1 MSRPIRWLA
10 GLVLT
15 LTVVAS
21 GAWFGGRA
29 WLARS
34 VAPYA
39 GEIALPGLDA
49 PIELTFDARG
59 IPHVWADTDR
69 DLRFATGWLH
79 ASERLFQMELTRRM
93 ARGEL
98 SELFGAVA
106 IDLDMEQRRL
116 GFAWQVSR
124 EAATLPEADR
134 TALTEYVAG
143 VNAWVQQAPILPPEF
158 VLLGTTPRPWTV
170 EDVLVVGFY
179 QTWYSLSLMDRGA
192 DYRTLF
198 ATLGGDA
205 SRLAGAIQRW
215 SPPTVPSPAPRL
227 ATASNSWVLSP
238 ARTRSGAALHAADPH
253 LETSSAPGLWYALG
267 LHSRE
272 SGDAVGVSGPGLP
285 GIAMGHNTH
294 VAWAFTV
301 APVDLVDD
309 YWFTI
314 ADADGAAPQLQT
326 LDGPESLTARTD
338 TIVVKDASPR
348 VVRLL
353 HAVMGPVMEWR
364 GDSARVLR
372 WVGFERPSWSPA
384 VAIGATMTVRDFPA
398 FQRVVTSAGGFAVNW
413 TYSDRAGNIGYQL
426 GAPLPIR
433 EAYDTFTPQ
442 SGTDRRAQWRGYYPL
457 AETPHAFN
465 PAVGW
470 LMSTNNQIVD
480 ADWPYPV
487 PGYYD
492 VARATRAFA
501 LLDTV
506 RDATADQSRRLQADM
521 ISGIAVRWRALAVRG
536 AEQLERPD
544 IVERLQRWD
553 GNMRATDTTATLF
566 AYWWERLPREFFED
580 ELGAE
585 WVRAR
590 ALTIAALEDT
600 THAFTD
606 DGHTLRQETREHLA
620 ARALAHAINEPWQ
633 RPFGAMQTLTVRHPL
648 AQVAVLDRWLGL
660 TRGPIPLGGD
670 DATLNA
676 SFTTFDTTTRTLAVT
691 TGPSM
696 RYVLDWA
703 DVDGFTMSR
712 HLGQSGNP
720 LSPHFDD
727 FLAPHLAG
735 EPWPMPITRE
745 RVLARAVTTLRLVP
759 RP

>member
-1 MSRPIRWLA
+1 MTRFFRWL
-10 GLVLT
+10 GLLALSLT
-15 LTVVAS
+15 LVAL
-21 GAWFGGRA
+21 GGWFGGRA

-34 VAPYA
+34 VAQHA
-39 GEIALPGLDA
+39 GEVALPGLDA
-49 PIELTFDARG
+49 PIEITFDARG
-59 IPHVWADTDR
+59 VPHVWAETDR
-69 DLRFATGWLH
+69 DLRFAMGWLH

-98 SELFGAVA
+98 SALFGTAA
-106 IDLDMEQRRL
+106 LETDTEQRRL
-116 GFAWQVSR
+116 GFAWRVAR
-124 EAATLPEADR
+124 EAADLPATERA
-134 TALTEYVAG
+134 ALTHYVNG
-143 VNAWVQQAPILPPEF
+143 VNAWIAATPVLPPEF
-158 VLLGTTPRPWTV
+158 VILRTSPRPWTV

-192 DYRTLF
+192 NYRELL
-198 ATLGGDA
+198 ATLGSDA
-205 SRLAGAIQRW
+205 SRLANAVQRW

-227 ATASNSWVLSP
+227 AQASNSWVFAP
-238 ARTRSGAALHAADPH
+238 DRTRSGAALHASDPH

-285 GIAMGHNTH
+285 GLAMGHNTH

-301 APVDLVDD
+301 APVDLLDD
-309 YWFTI
+309 YWYPI
-314 ADADGAAPQLQT
+314 QNADGAAPQLRT
-326 LDGPESLTARTD
+326 LDGLAPLLVRTD
-338 TIVVKDASPR
+338 TIVVKDAAPQ
-348 VVRLL
+348 VLRLL
-353 HAVMGPVMEWR
+353 QAAHGPVMEVR
-364 GDSARVLR
+364 GDSARVMR
-372 WVGFERPSWSPA
+372 WVGFDRPSWSPA
-384 VAIGATMTVRDFPA
+384 VAIGATMSMRDFA
-398 FQRVVTSAGGFAVNW
+398 SFQRVVTSAGGFAVNW
-413 TYSDRAGNIGYQL
+413 TYSDRQGNIGYQL

-433 EAYDTFTPQ
+433 GVYDTFTAQ
-442 SGTDRRAQWRGYYPL
+442 SGLDSSAQWRGFYPL
-457 AETPHAFN
+457 AETPHAYN
-465 PAVGW
+465 PASGW
-470 LMSTNNQIVD
+470 LVSTNNQIVD
-480 ADWPYPV
+480 AEWPYPV

-506 RDATADQSRRLQADM
+506 RDATVAQSHAFQADL
-521 ISGIAVRWRALAVRG
+521 ISGIALRWRELAVRG
-536 AEQLERPD
+536 ANALGRTEVAD
-544 IVERLQRWD
+544 RLQRWD
-553 GNMRATDTTATLF
+553 GHMRASDTTATLF
-566 AYWWERLPREFFED
+566 AYWWERLPRELFAD

-585 WVRAR
+585 WLRAR
-590 ALTIAALEDT
+590 PLVIAALEDT
-600 THAFTD
+600 THSFID
-606 DGHTLRQETREHLA
+606 DGHTLQVESREQIA
-620 ARALAHAINEPWQ
+620 ARALDHALTEPWQ

-660 TRGPIPLGGD
+660 TRGPLPLGGD

-676 SFTTFDTTTRTLAVT
+676 SFTVFDTITRTLAVT

-696 RYVLDWA
+696 RYVMDWA

-745 RVLARAVTTLRLVP
+745 RVLARAVSTLRLVP
-759 RP
+759 AP